1 MSHTSSPSSS
11 TSTRPDRLR
20 SGGLPRR
27 GGAPDDPEGDLR
39 RLPDDPGRA
48 GLVVLSHSVR
58 ARLVDLLAEGPATL
72 RELTQRVA
80 ERLPASA
87 DAVEAHLRVLEAADF
102 AWCLD
107 PDGPVRRRRV
117 WAGLDLEA
125 FGERVDQFVDV
136 LAAVRDAGD
145 EQHAA
150 DAVGAVD
157 AAWNGRRL
165 ELDLRRRAAVFW
177 STPPGQRHRARL
189 EAGTLGVPAP

>member
-1 MSHTSSPSSS
+1 MSHTSSTSS
-11 TSTRPDRLR
+11 
-20 SGGLPRR
+20 LPAPGRR
-27 GGAPDDPEGDLR
+27 GAAVSAPTAPDDPEGDLR
-39 RLPDDPGRA
+39 RLPDHPGRA

-80 ERLPASA
+80 ERLPVSA
-87 DAVEAHLRVLEAADF
+87 DGVEAHLRVLEAADF

-117 WAGLDLEA
+117 WAGLDLESFA
-125 FGERVDQFVDV
+125 ERVDQFVDV
-136 LAAVRDAGD
+136 LVAVRDAGD
-145 EQHAA
+145 AQQAT

-177 STPPGQRHRARL
+177 STPPGRRHRARL
-189 EAGTLGVPAP
+189 EAGTLGVPAPVPTP